1 MPSRRSPTLPSSARR
16 AAPPPSPCFPL
27 CKGFCS
33 RTTRLGADMTLRRR
47 AGGRRLRRSWRHGSP
62 RMSISRPHRH
72 RAPRRRRRPR
82 LLLQSVRRRQ
92 ACAVHHDDQL
102 FAHHA
107 IRCEIG
113 GPHREGLRCR
123 MHFGFFSAQFFGVRT
138 DGLRARA
145 ARVCFT
151 AWHSRERKQ
160 PSRCTFPR
168 RKGPLEPWHHTRA
181 VAFQNARSTLPA
193 HLPPVCISWL
203 LTASGLAGEWRGSAT
218 AGSCGPRLCA

>member
-27 CKGFCS
+27 CKGSCS

-123 MHFGFFSAQFFGVRT
+123 MHLFGSRT
-138 DGLRARA
+138 DCRTDQKRK
-145 ARVCFT
+145 
-151 AWHSRERKQ
+151 RESPGQSPRMGISCRISSKHWQKQ
-160 PSRCTFPR
+160 GTIHA
-168 RKGPLEPWHHTRA
+168 LI
-181 VAFQNARSTLPA
+181 TLKK
-193 HLPPVCISWL
+193 
-203 LTASGLAGEWRGSAT
+203 
-218 AGSCGPRLCA
+218 

>member
-33 RTTRLGADMTLRRR
+33 RTTRLGVDMTLRRR

-113 GPHREGLRCR
+113 GPPREELRCR
-123 MHFGFFSAQFFGVRT
+123 MHFGFCSAQFFGVRT
-138 DGLRARA
+138 DGLRVVFHSMAFTRA
-145 ARVCFT
+145 QATV
-151 AWHSRERKQ
+151 AMHISEA
-160 PSRCTFPR
+160 
-168 RKGPLEPWHHTRA
+168 KGTIRA
-181 VAFQNARSTLPA
+181 VAPHS
-193 HLPPVCISWL
+193 S
-203 LTASGLAGEWRGSAT
+203 RGI
-218 AGSCGPRLCA
+218 P